1 MNEQQPTAP
10 CAMPTANK
18 KSSKDET
25 QQSFFES
32 LYAALDADANEIADG
47 LFLGAAKAA
56 SDKAAMKKRRISHV
70 LIAHPTF
77 PEKHPSHFRYGR
89 APLVD
94 LPNFNLLE
102 LIPDALA
109 FFREARSKGGKVFC
123 YCAKGIS
130 RSSSLVIALLMLEQG
145 LTFEEAWSMCERKR
159 PIVYPNVGFQ
169 QQLRYLEKT
178 MAKVVDFKAPWVQQI
193 KALREALPKGDLEGP
208 GSPLPIRDAI
218 GSCMGAALNE
228 LEGLVEKVLA
238 QPQLLQ
244 KRELWKRQG
253 LFFENLHKYKA
264 IPADL
269 ALLGRAKTAAD
280 QLRSLQRVYSQSLKG
295 VQLANAVAQEL
306 EDWSRVAA
314 PELQKLDAAGEA
326 KAPVVEEKPAKE
338 LSKKEKKK
346 LKKERKREKKARKDA
361 KKAEKALAKIEKAAQ
376 EAENVVKRSTE
387 EEAQAAKQI
396 AEITAEIEA
405 AEAAA
410 AEAAESSSEDA
421 EMVAKAQRLRAQLN
435 EAYEISAQAALA
447 AAQKAEAA
455 VASVSRKRKKSSS
468 SSDSSDS

>member
-1 MNEQQPTAP
+1 M
-10 CAMPTANK
+10 
-18 KSSKDET
+18 D
-25 QQSFFES
+25 
-32 LYAALDADANEIADG
+32 
-47 LFLGAAKAA
+47 
-56 SDKAAMKKRRISHV
+56 V
-70 LIAHPTF
+70 
-77 PEKHPSHFRYGR
+77 
-89 APLVD
+89 
-94 LPNFNLLE
+94 PNFNLLE
-102 LIPDALA
+102 MLPDALA

-145 LTFEEAWSMCERKR
+145 LSFEEAWSMCERKR

-169 QQLRYLEKT
+169 QQLRYYEKT
-178 MAKVVDFKAPWVQQI
+178 MAKVVDFKAPWHQQI

-208 GSPLPIRDAI
+208 ASPLPIRDAI
-218 GSCMGAALNE
+218 GACMGAALNE
-228 LEGLVEKVLA
+228 LEGLVDKVLS

-314 PELQKLDAAGEA
+314 PELEKLTDAGES
-326 KAPVVEEKPAKE
+326 KPPVDEKPAKE

-376 EAENVVKRSTE
+376 EAERVAKRSAE
-387 EEAQAAKQI
+387 EESEAAKQI
-396 AEITAEIEA
+396 AEIEAELEA

-410 AEAAESSSEDA
+410 AEAAESSEEDP
-421 EMVAKAQRLRAQLN
+421 EMVAKTERLRAQLS
-435 EAYEISAQAALA
+435 EAYEMSAQVALA
-447 AAQKAEAA
+447 AAEKAEAA
-455 VASVSRKRKKSSS
+455 VASVSKKRARSSS